1 MAEGTAVKW
10 YDKTWLVIVLWLIV
24 FPVGLYGL
32 WKSDVHSQGL
42 KIGLTVVTVIVLII
56 DVVVFLMP
64 TE

>member
-10 YDKTWLVIVLWLIV
+10 YDKTWLVIVLWLII

-42 KIGLTVVTVIVLII
+42 KISLTVVTVIVLII